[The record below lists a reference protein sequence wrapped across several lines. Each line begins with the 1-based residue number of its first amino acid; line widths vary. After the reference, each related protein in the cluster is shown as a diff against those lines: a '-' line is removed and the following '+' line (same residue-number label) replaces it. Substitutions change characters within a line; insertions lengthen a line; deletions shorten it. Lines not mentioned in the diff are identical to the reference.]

1 MRRGFCSRKHMPGS
15 DSKETRT
22 SCGWWGFSGVTLLV
36 QRGMRGGS
44 EIGEEKREQREE
56 QVRRRVRV
64 GGEREGNKWGI
75 VG

>member
-1 MRRGFCSRKHMPGS
+1 
-15 DSKETRT
+15 
-22 SCGWWGFSGVTLLV
+22 
-36 QRGMRGGS
+36 MRGGS